1 MSGERNLGRLLS
13 EMKPVLH
20 GDELVYCCIDAA
32 DLLQW
37 DEPPIMMFKEEE
49 ATTLILRRSVADRMS
64 IKYNSTW
71 SMITLSVHSDLEAVG
86 FLAEVSKHLAMA
98 GISVNVV
105 SAYYHDHLLVPVEK
119 AQSAMDV
126 LQKLSQ
132 RYHER

>member
-20 GDELVYCCIDAA
+20 GDEFVYCSIDAA
-32 DLLQW
+32 DLFQV
-37 DEPPIMMFKEEE
+37 DEQPIMMFKEEE
-49 ATTLILRRSVADRMS
+49 GTTLIFRKSVADRMS
-64 IKYNSTW
+64 IEYNSIW

-105 SAYYHDHLLVPVEK
+105 SAYYHDHLLVPAEK
-119 AQSAMDV
+119 AQIAMDV
-126 LQKLSQ
+126 LQKLS
-132 RYHER
+132 EGFNKP